1 MNNKE
6 SYDRILYIEKN
17 KSIFVS
23 IIALV
28 ISGAIGIFSKDF
40 PEVSGHFYSIIY
52 LVSCF
57 IVILLITSILKV
69 EKNGYYKFIR
79 IIYYCIVIYNV
90 KFLLPEISE
99 PSSFIIIQYKGAAT
113 VSILMNVIALVFLK
127 ITMGLNNKVVKNNI
141 MYIFFFSLL
150 IINHIFLIQGKED
163 GIAFFINII
172 NLFLVV
178 IIRFNLKGYSI
189 IKGKKINILL
199 LMLLMLSLI
208 SCLDL
213 IYIILPVKI
222 LMVEIIIEIIT
233 FISFCIYTI
242 FTLEKLLN
250 SPYKGLFNDLYDQ
263 NLNMNKINNE
273 IEKKNMELE
282 FSQVLIRKKE
292 KMFKNFFTNI
302 PMPLAIVSSN
312 ERILFTN
319 SSFKDLIDKK
329 MVKSIINRKI
339 FSLISVEDNI
349 NIIEVNNS
357 QVKIISGQVIINDET
372 KYIDMEFMGI
382 SENKDDILIIFN
394 DVTSKIKINK
404 LKAQM
409 ENTSFQEKIKRD
421 FLSNISHDLK
431 TPINV
436 IYSAAQLI
444 DVYIKGNKIEQ
455 LNKYI
460 VISKLN
466 CMTLITLTNN
476 LIDNSRIYSDYLSA
490 NLQNENIVRIVE
502 ETVTSLVDYAKSKK
516 INLIF
521 DTDNEEIYLNI
532 DEDFIKRIVIN
543 IISNSIKFS
552 RKNGEISVLITTLA
566 DEVVIK
572 FKDNGVGMDE
582 EFTKTAFSRYSMS
595 NSNKNL
601 NKTGTGIGLFVVKN
615 LVEKQGG
622 NISIKSK
629 INKGTEIEV
638 KFKKEL
644 LDER

>member
-17 KSIFVS
+17 KSIFVA

-28 ISGAIGIFSKDF
+28 ISGVIGIFSKDF
-40 PEVSGHFYSIIY
+40 PDISGHFYSIIY

-113 VSILMNVIALVFLK
+113 VSILMNVIVLVFLK
-127 ITMGLNNKVVKNNI
+127 ITRGINNKGVKNNI
-141 MYIFFFSLL
+141 MYVLFFSLL
-150 IINHIFLIQGKED
+150 IINHIVLMQGKEA
-163 GIAFFINII
+163 GIAVFINII
-172 NLFLVV
+172 NLFLIV
-178 IIRFNLKGYSI
+178 IIRLNLKGYSI

-199 LMLLMLSLI
+199 FILLMLSLV
-208 SCLDL
+208 SCLDI
-213 IYIILPVKI
+213 IYIILPRKI

-233 FISFCIYTI
+233 FIGFCIYTI

-250 SPYKGLFNDLYDQ
+250 SPYKGLFNNLYNQ

-292 KMFKNFFTNI
+292 RMFKNFFTNI

-329 MVKSIINRKI
+329 MIKSIINRKI

-349 NIIEVNNS
+349 MEDANS
-357 QVKIISGQVIINDET
+357 QVKIISGQVIINNEI
-372 KYIDMEFMGI
+372 KYIDMEFMEI

-394 DVTSKIKINK
+394 DVTSKVKINK
-404 LKAQM
+404 LKTQM

-444 DVYIKGNKIEQ
+444 DVYIKGNKIDQ

-476 LIDNSRIYSDYLSA
+476 LIDNSRIYSDYLSV

-552 RKNGEISVLITTLA
+552 KENGEISVLITTLA
-566 DEVVIK
+566 EEVLIK

-595 NSNKNL
+595 NKNKNL

-629 INKGTEIEV
+629 IDKGTEIEV
-638 KFKKEL
+638 KFKKGL
-644 LDER
+644 LDEH